1 MGITELW
8 NMLLLRPM
16 LNMLALLYTSLGFN
30 FGIAIIAFTIVVRLV
45 TLPLTLRQMKSSV
58 AMSSLQPKMAELK
71 EKYGKSNSD
80 KYQKETMQLYK
91 EHGVNPAGCLIPTL
105 IQFPIWIG
113 LYQSIIQTIGEKPE
127 QLLTLSHNLYQNVP
141 LFAEAARQIVPLN
154 SSFLWLNLAHPDP
167 YYILPVLVAGSTW
180 LQQKVMATPS
190 ADPQQSSMTQSMQ
203 VMMPLMFGFMT
214 LQFASGLAIYWIISN
229 IIGVAMQFTITGKW
243 GELRHLKLSLPF
255 GSADAPLSPYEA
267 AQIEAGEEAEE
278 GEKEPKDGKR
288 RKRRGRR
295 KKR

>member
-1 MGITELW
+1 VGITELW

-16 LNMLALLYTSLGFN
+16 LNALVLLYTLLGFN
-30 FGIAIIAFTIVVRLV
+30 FGIAIIAFTLLVRLV

-71 EKYGKSNSD
+71 EKYGKSNPD

-141 LFAEAARQIVPLN
+141 LFAEAARLVVPLN

-180 LQQKVMATPS
+180 AQQKVMAAPA

-243 GELRHLKLSLPF
+243 GDLRSLLPF
-255 GSADAPLSPYEA
+255 GSAGAPPPPDKA
-267 AQIEAGEEAEE
+267 AQIEAGDQAEE
-278 GEKEPKDGKR
+278 GEKEPTDGKK